1 MFFTLLAQKKE
12 SYLFI
17 GKTHKFKNSL
27 NLMTLQELLNY
38 LSEFNKPIR
47 SAEIANALD
56 ISVRS
61 VKNYVHNINSL
72 YGKNIILSSR
82 NGYELN
88 LQNNYSLVLTNSSEQ
103 IPQTLEERS
112 FFIIKQLVLNH
123 STQIE
128 IFDLCDSL
136 CVSYSTIK
144 SIISKMNKTYSS
156 YNLEFYCEHD
166 CVRIKGDEINK
177 RKLLSYIINEESK
190 SSIMNVNVL
199 KNNFASIDVEKLQ
212 NIIFTT
218 FKKYNYYLN
227 DFSSMNLLLHLLIIV
242 DRELNGNELN
252 DGQNEVSIDNQ
263 DELNFLNEFIAQLET
278 TFEISINKY
287 ERFEIYM
294 LFKTNANF
302 SIEDSSKKLKELV
315 GDNII
320 ELIDK
325 YIEDIN
331 NIYMVDLSSKAFKTP
346 FTLHLKNLLLR
357 AQSGKY
363 TSNPMAET
371 IKNNSPLIFDIAI
384 YISLDLAERFNIKIN
399 EDETAFLAMH
409 IGSEIE
415 RQADNKDK
423 IPVAILCP
431 NYHNMADQ
439 IMNSLMLNF
448 GNQLNMVGSIHNEN
462 DFYTLN
468 KPVSILF
475 TTIPVTTKIIN
486 TNTNEPLDVVLI
498 SPLNLIS
505 QFSIIQN
512 AILQAQE
519 KYRDR
524 KLKVK
529 FNDFFEQSLFVVDSK
544 LKNKKQVLTKLCDC
558 LLVQNYVD
566 TNFEESVYKRENAA
580 GTAFGN
586 VAIPHSIEMNAIKT
600 SIVVAISKEGI
611 QWNSNIV
618 RIVLLLAINKADRR
632 SFRALYESLI
642 SLFSEDKVIQEIR
655 NCTSFD
661 EFKSIIYTAL
671 GEKENEYEA

>member
-1 MFFTLLAQKKE
+1 MKKKE
-12 SYLFI
+12 
-17 GKTHKFKNSL
+17 
-27 NLMTLQELLNY
+27 QELLNY

-123 STQIE
+123 SVQIE

-227 DFSSMNLLLHLLIIV
+227 DFPSMNLLLHLLIIV

-325 YIEDIN
+325 YVEDIN

-423 IPVAILCP
+423 IPVAILCT

-468 KPVSILF
+468 NPVSILF

-486 TNTNEPLDVVLI
+486 TNTNEPLDIVLI
-498 SPLNLIS
+498 SPLNLKS

-600 SIVVAISKEGI
+600 SIAVAISKEGI

-618 RIVLLLAINKADRR
+618 HIVLLLAINKADRR

>member
-1 MFFTLLAQKKE
+1 MKKKE
-12 SYLFI
+12 
-17 GKTHKFKNSL
+17 
-27 NLMTLQELLNY
+27 QELLNY

-123 STQIE
+123 SAQIE

-177 RKLLSYIINEESK
+177 RKLFSYIINEESK
-190 SSIMNVNVL
+190 SSIMNVDVL

-242 DRELNGNELN
+242 DRELNRNELN

-263 DELNFLNEFIAQLET
+263 VELNFLNEFIEQLET
-278 TFEISINKY
+278 TFDISINKY

-325 YIEDIN
+325 YVEDIN

-468 KPVSILF
+468 NPVSILF

-498 SPLNLIS
+498 SPLNLKS

-600 SIVVAISKEGI
+600 SIAVAISKEGI

-618 RIVLLLAINKADRR
+618 HIVLLLAINKADRR

-671 GEKENEYEA
+671 GEKENDYES

>member
-1 MFFTLLAQKKE
+1 MKKKE
-12 SYLFI
+12 
-17 GKTHKFKNSL
+17 
-27 NLMTLQELLNY
+27 QALLNY
-38 LSEFNKPIR
+38 LSEFNKPVR

-123 STQIE
+123 SAHIE

-177 RKLLSYIINEESK
+177 RKLLSYVINEESK

-199 KNNFASIDVEKLQ
+199 KDNFASIDVEKLQ

-227 DFSSMNLLLHLLIIV
+227 DFSSMNLLLHLLIII

-263 DELNFLNEFIAQLET
+263 VELNFLNEFIEQLET
-278 TFEISINKY
+278 TFDISINRY

-302 SIEDSSKKLKELV
+302 SIEESSKKLKELV
-315 GDNII
+315 GGNII

-325 YIEDIN
+325 YVEDIN
-331 NIYMVDLSSKAFKTP
+331 NIYMVDLSSKTFKTP

-363 TSNPMAET
+363 TSNPMAEI

-384 YISLDLAERFNIKIN
+384 YISLDLAERFHIKIN
-399 EDETAFLAMH
+399 EDETSFLAMH

-423 IPVAILCP
+423 VPVAILCP

-462 DFYTLN
+462 DFCTLN
-468 KPVSILF
+468 NPVSILF
-475 TTIPVTTKIIN
+475 TTIPVTNTIIN
-486 TNTNEPLDVVLI
+486 TNTNEPLDIVSI
-498 SPLNLIS
+498 SPLNLNS

-512 AILQAQE
+512 AILQSQE

-529 FNDFFEQSLFVVDSK
+529 FNDFFEPDLFVADSN
-544 LKNKKQVLTKLCDC
+544 LKNKKQVLAKLCDC

-566 TNFEESVYKRENAA
+566 TSFEESVYKRENAA

-600 SIVVAISKEGI
+600 SIAVAVSKEGF
-611 QWNSNIV
+611 QWDSNIV
-618 RIVLLLAINKADRR
+618 HVVLLLAINKADRR

-655 NCTSFD
+655 NCISFD

-671 GEKENEYEA
+671 GEKENDYES

>member
-1 MFFTLLAQKKE
+1 MKKKE
-12 SYLFI
+12 
-17 GKTHKFKNSL
+17 
-27 NLMTLQELLNY
+27 QELLNY

-123 STQIE
+123 SAQIE

-325 YIEDIN
+325 YVEDIN

-423 IPVAILCP
+423 IPIAILCP

-468 KPVSILF
+468 NPVSILF
-475 TTIPVTTKIIN
+475 TTIPVTTKIMN

-498 SPLNLIS
+498 SPLNLKS

-600 SIVVAISKEGI
+600 SIAVAISKEGI

-618 RIVLLLAINKADRR
+618 HIVLLLAINKADRR

>member
-1 MFFTLLAQKKE
+1 
-12 SYLFI
+12 
-17 GKTHKFKNSL
+17 
-27 NLMTLQELLNY
+27 
-38 LSEFNKPIR
+38 
-47 SAEIANALD
+47 
-56 ISVRS
+56 
-61 VKNYVHNINSL
+61 
-72 YGKNIILSSR
+72 
-82 NGYELN
+82 
-88 LQNNYSLVLTNSSEQ
+88 
-103 IPQTLEERS
+103 
-112 FFIIKQLVLNH
+112 
-123 STQIE
+123 
-128 IFDLCDSL
+128 
-136 CVSYSTIK
+136 
-144 SIISKMNKTYSS
+144 MNKTYSS

-177 RKLLSYIINEESK
+177 RKLLSYVINEESK
-190 SSIMNVNVL
+190 SSIMNVDVL
-199 KNNFASIDVEKLQ
+199 KDNFASIDVEKLQ
-212 NIIFTT
+212 NIIFNT

-252 DGQNEVSIDNQ
+252 DGRNEVSIDNQ
-263 DELNFLNEFIAQLET
+263 VELNFLNEFIEQLET
-278 TFEISINKY
+278 TFTISINKY

-320 ELIDK
+320 QLIDE
-325 YIEDIN
+325 YVEDIN
-331 NIYMVDLSSKAFKTP
+331 NIYMVDLSSKTFKTP

-357 AQSGKY
+357 AESGKY

-384 YISLDLAERFNIKIN
+384 YISLDLAERFSIKIN

-423 IPVAILCP
+423 VPVAILCP

-448 GNQLNMVGSIHNEN
+448 GNQLNMVGSIPSEN
-462 DFYTLN
+462 DFNTLN
-468 KPVSILF
+468 NPVSILF
-475 TTIPVTTKIIN
+475 TTIPVTNKIMN
-486 TNTNEPLDVVLI
+486 TYSNEPLDVVLI
-498 SPLNLIS
+498 SPLNLKS

-529 FNDFFEQSLFVVDSK
+529 FNDFFEPNLFIVDSK
-544 LKNKKQVLTKLCDC
+544 LKNKKQVLAKLCDC

-566 TNFEESVYKRENAA
+566 TNFEESIYKRENAA

-586 VAIPHSIEMNAIKT
+586 VAIPHSVEMNAIKT
-600 SIVVAISKEGI
+600 SIAVAISKEGI

-618 RIVLLLAINKADRR
+618 HIVLLLAINKADRR

-671 GEKENEYEA
+671 GEKENDYES

>member
-1 MFFTLLAQKKE
+1 MKKKE
-12 SYLFI
+12 
-17 GKTHKFKNSL
+17 
-27 NLMTLQELLNY
+27 QELLNY
-38 LSEFNKPIR
+38 LSEFSKPIR

-88 LQNNYSLVLTNSSEQ
+88 LQNNYSLVLTNSSQQ

-123 STQIE
+123 SAHIE

-136 CVSYSTIK
+136 CVSYSTVK

-156 YNLEFYCEHD
+156 YDLEFYCEHD

-177 RKLLSYIINEESK
+177 RKLLSYVINEESK

-199 KNNFASIDVEKLQ
+199 KDNFASIDVEKLR

-263 DELNFLNEFIAQLET
+263 VELNFLNEFIEQLET
-278 TFEISINKY
+278 TFDISINKY

-302 SIEDSSKKLKELV
+302 SIEESSKKLKELV

-325 YIEDIN
+325 YVEDIN

-363 TSNPMAET
+363 TSNPMAEI

-384 YISLDLAERFNIKIN
+384 YISLDLAERFHIKIN
-399 EDETAFLAMH
+399 EDETSFLAMH

-468 KPVSILF
+468 NPVSILF

-498 SPLNLIS
+498 SPLNLKS

-566 TNFEESVYKRENAA
+566 TSFEESVYKRENAA

-586 VAIPHSIEMNAIKT
+586 VAIPHSVEMNAIKT
-600 SIVVAISKEGI
+600 SIAVAVSKEGF
-611 QWNSNIV
+611 QWDSNIV
-618 RIVLLLAINKADRR
+618 HVVLLLAINKADRR

-671 GEKENEYEA
+671 GEKENDYES

>member
-1 MFFTLLAQKKE
+1 MKKKE
-12 SYLFI
+12 
-17 GKTHKFKNSL
+17 
-27 NLMTLQELLNY
+27 QELLNY

-123 STQIE
+123 SVQIE

-325 YIEDIN
+325 YVEDIN

-468 KPVSILF
+468 NPVSILF

-498 SPLNLIS
+498 SPLNLKS

-600 SIVVAISKEGI
+600 SITVAISKEGI

-618 RIVLLLAINKADRR
+618 HIVLLLAINKADRR

>member
-1 MFFTLLAQKKE
+1 MKKKE
-12 SYLFI
+12 
-17 GKTHKFKNSL
+17 
-27 NLMTLQELLNY
+27 QELLNY

-123 STQIE
+123 SAQIE

-177 RKLLSYIINEESK
+177 RKLFSYIINEESK

-242 DRELNGNELN
+242 DRELNRNELN

-263 DELNFLNEFIAQLET
+263 VELNFLNEFIAQLET

-325 YIEDIN
+325 YVEDIN

-468 KPVSILF
+468 NPVSILF

-498 SPLNLIS
+498 SPLNLKS

-600 SIVVAISKEGI
+600 SIAVAISKEGI

-618 RIVLLLAINKADRR
+618 HIVLLLAINKADRR

-671 GEKENEYEA
+671 GEKENDYES

>member
-1 MFFTLLAQKKE
+1 MKKKE
-12 SYLFI
+12 
-17 GKTHKFKNSL
+17 
-27 NLMTLQELLNY
+27 QELLNY
-38 LSEFNKPIR
+38 LSEFSKPIR

-61 VKNYVHNINSL
+61 IKNYVHNINSL

-88 LQNNYSLVLTNSSEQ
+88 LQNNYSLVLTNSSQQ

-123 STQIE
+123 SAHIE

-136 CVSYSTIK
+136 CVSYSTVK

-156 YNLEFYCEHD
+156 YDLEFYCEHD

-177 RKLLSYIINEESK
+177 RKLLSYVINEESK

-199 KNNFASIDVEKLQ
+199 KDNFASINVEKLQ

-242 DRELNGNELN
+242 DRVLNRNELN

-263 DELNFLNEFIAQLET
+263 VELNFLNEFIEQLET
-278 TFEISINKY
+278 TFDISINKY

-302 SIEDSSKKLKELV
+302 SIEESSKKLKELV

-325 YIEDIN
+325 YVEDIN

-363 TSNPMAET
+363 TSNPMAEI

-384 YISLDLAERFNIKIN
+384 YISLDLAERFRIKIN
-399 EDETAFLAMH
+399 EDETSFLAMH

-423 IPVAILCP
+423 VPVAILCP

-448 GNQLNMVGSIHNEN
+448 GNQLNMVGSIPSEN
-462 DFYTLN
+462 DFNTLN
-468 KPVSILF
+468 NPVSILF
-475 TTIPVTTKIIN
+475 TTIPVTTKIMN
-486 TNTNEPLDVVLI
+486 TSTNEPLDVVSI
-498 SPLNLIS
+498 SPLNLKS

-512 AILQAQE
+512 TILQAQE

-529 FNDFFEQSLFVVDSK
+529 FNDFFEPDLFIVDSK
-544 LKNKKQVLTKLCDC
+544 LKNKKQVLAKLCDS

-566 TNFEESVYKRENAA
+566 TSFEESVYKRENAA

-586 VAIPHSIEMNAIKT
+586 VAIPHSVEMNAIKT
-600 SIVVAISKEGI
+600 SIAVAISKEGF
-611 QWNSNIV
+611 QWDSNIV
-618 RIVLLLAINKADRR
+618 HVVLLLAINKADRR

-671 GEKENEYEA
+671 GEKESDYES

>member
-1 MFFTLLAQKKE
+1 MYICSQKRGIVMKKKE
-12 SYLFI
+12 
-17 GKTHKFKNSL
+17 
-27 NLMTLQELLNY
+27 QELLNY

-263 DELNFLNEFIAQLET
+263 VELNFLNEFIEQLET
-278 TFEISINKY
+278 TFDISINRY

-325 YIEDIN
+325 YVEDIN

-468 KPVSILF
+468 NPVSILF

-486 TNTNEPLDVVLI
+486 TNTNEPLDIVSI
-498 SPLNLIS
+498 SPLNLNS

-600 SIVVAISKEGI
+600 SIAVAISKEGI

-618 RIVLLLAINKADRR
+618 HIVLLLAINKADRR

-671 GEKENEYEA
+671 GEKENDYES

>member
-1 MFFTLLAQKKE
+1 MKKKE
-12 SYLFI
+12 
-17 GKTHKFKNSL
+17 
-27 NLMTLQELLNY
+27 QELLNY

-88 LQNNYSLVLTNSSEQ
+88 LQNNYSLILTNSSEQ

-123 STQIE
+123 SAQIE

-325 YIEDIN
+325 YVEDIN

-468 KPVSILF
+468 NPVSILF

-498 SPLNLIS
+498 SPLNLKS

-600 SIVVAISKEGI
+600 SIAVAISKEGI

-618 RIVLLLAINKADRR
+618 HIVLLLAINKADRR

-671 GEKENEYEA
+671 GEKENDYES

>member
-1 MFFTLLAQKKE
+1 MKKKE
-12 SYLFI
+12 
-17 GKTHKFKNSL
+17 
-27 NLMTLQELLNY
+27 QELLNY
-38 LSEFNKPIR
+38 LSEFNKPVR

-123 STQIE
+123 SAHIE

-177 RKLLSYIINEESK
+177 RKLLSYVINEESK

-199 KNNFASIDVEKLQ
+199 KDNFASIDVEKLQ

-227 DFSSMNLLLHLLIIV
+227 DFSTMNLLLHLLIII
-242 DRELNGNELN
+242 DRELNGNKLN

-263 DELNFLNEFIAQLET
+263 VELNFLNEFIEQLET
-278 TFEISINKY
+278 TFDISINRY

-302 SIEDSSKKLKELV
+302 SIEESSKKLKELV
-315 GDNII
+315 GGNII

-325 YIEDIN
+325 YVEDIN

-363 TSNPMAET
+363 TSNPMAEI

-384 YISLDLAERFNIKIN
+384 FISLDLAERFHININ
-399 EDETAFLAMH
+399 EDETSFLAMH

-423 IPVAILCP
+423 VPVAILCP

-448 GNQLNMVGSIHNEN
+448 GNQLNIVGSIHNEN
-462 DFYTLN
+462 DYHTLN
-468 KPVSILF
+468 NPVSILF
-475 TTIPVTTKIIN
+475 TTIPVTNTIIN
-486 TNTNEPLDVVLI
+486 TNTNEPLDVVSI
-498 SPLNLIS
+498 SPLNLNS

-512 AILQAQE
+512 AILQSQE

-529 FNDFFEQSLFVVDSK
+529 FNDFFESDLFVVDSK
-544 LKNKKQVLTKLCDC
+544 LKNKKQVLAKLCDY

-566 TNFEESVYKRENAA
+566 TCFEESVYKRENAA

-600 SIVVAISKEGI
+600 SIAVAVSKEGF
-611 QWNSNIV
+611 QWDSNIV
-618 RIVLLLAINKADRR
+618 HVVLLLAINKADRR

-671 GEKENEYEA
+671 GEKENDYES

>member
-1 MFFTLLAQKKE
+1 MKKKE
-12 SYLFI
+12 
-17 GKTHKFKNSL
+17 
-27 NLMTLQELLNY
+27 QELLNY

-278 TFEISINKY
+278 TFDISINKY

-325 YIEDIN
+325 YVEDIN

-468 KPVSILF
+468 NPVSILF

-498 SPLNLIS
+498 SPLNLKS

-600 SIVVAISKEGI
+600 SIAVAISKEGI

-618 RIVLLLAINKADRR
+618 HIVLLLAINKADRR

>member
-1 MFFTLLAQKKE
+1 MKKKE
-12 SYLFI
+12 
-17 GKTHKFKNSL
+17 
-27 NLMTLQELLNY
+27 QELLNY

-278 TFEISINKY
+278 TFDISINKY

-325 YIEDIN
+325 YVEDIN

-363 TSNPMAET
+363 TSNPMAEI

-384 YISLDLAERFNIKIN
+384 YISLDLAERFHIKIN
-399 EDETAFLAMH
+399 EDETSFLAMH

-448 GNQLNMVGSIHNEN
+448 GKQLNMVGSIHNEN
-462 DFYTLN
+462 NFYTLN
-468 KPVSILF
+468 NPVSILF

-498 SPLNLIS
+498 SPLNLKS

-600 SIVVAISKEGI
+600 SIAVAISKEGI

-618 RIVLLLAINKADRR
+618 HIVLLLAINKADRR

-671 GEKENEYEA
+671 GEKENDYES

>member
-1 MFFTLLAQKKE
+1 MKKKE
-12 SYLFI
+12 
-17 GKTHKFKNSL
+17 
-27 NLMTLQELLNY
+27 QELLNY

-123 STQIE
+123 SVQIE

-252 DGQNEVSIDNQ
+252 DGQNEVIIDNQ

-325 YIEDIN
+325 YVEDIN

-468 KPVSILF
+468 NPVSILF

-498 SPLNLIS
+498 SPLNLKS

-600 SIVVAISKEGI
+600 SIAVAISKEGI

-618 RIVLLLAINKADRR
+618 HIVLLLAINKADRR

>member
-1 MFFTLLAQKKE
+1 MKKKE
-12 SYLFI
+12 
-17 GKTHKFKNSL
+17 
-27 NLMTLQELLNY
+27 QELLNY
-38 LSEFNKPIR
+38 LSEFNKPVR

-123 STQIE
+123 SAHIE

-136 CVSYSTIK
+136 CVSYSTVK

-156 YNLEFYCEHD
+156 YDLEFYCEHD

-177 RKLLSYIINEESK
+177 RKLLSYVINEESK
-190 SSIMNVNVL
+190 SSIMNLNVL
-199 KNNFASIDVEKLQ
+199 KDNFASIDVEKLQ

-278 TFEISINKY
+278 TFDISINKY

-325 YIEDIN
+325 YVEDIN

-462 DFYTLN
+462 DFHTLN
-468 KPVSILF
+468 NPVSILF

-498 SPLNLIS
+498 SPLNLKS

-600 SIVVAISKEGI
+600 SIAVAISKEGI

-618 RIVLLLAINKADRR
+618 HIVLLLAINKADRR

>member
-1 MFFTLLAQKKE
+1 MKKKE
-12 SYLFI
+12 
-17 GKTHKFKNSL
+17 
-27 NLMTLQELLNY
+27 QELLNY

-123 STQIE
+123 SVQIE

-325 YIEDIN
+325 YVEDIN

-468 KPVSILF
+468 NPVSILF

-498 SPLNLIS
+498 SPLNLKS

-566 TNFEESVYKRENAA
+566 TSFEESVYKRENAA

-586 VAIPHSIEMNAIKT
+586 VAIPHSVEMNAIKT
-600 SIVVAISKEGI
+600 SIAVAVSKEGF
-611 QWNSNIV
+611 QWDSNIV
-618 RIVLLLAINKADRR
+618 HVVLLLAINKADRR

>member
-1 MFFTLLAQKKE
+1 MKKKE
-12 SYLFI
+12 
-17 GKTHKFKNSL
+17 
-27 NLMTLQELLNY
+27 QELLNY

-123 STQIE
+123 SVQIE

-325 YIEDIN
+325 YVEDIN

-431 NYHNMADQ
+431 TYHNMADQ

-468 KPVSILF
+468 NPVSILF

-498 SPLNLIS
+498 SPLNLKS

-600 SIVVAISKEGI
+600 SIAVAISKEGI

-618 RIVLLLAINKADRR
+618 HIVLLLAINKADRR

>member
-1 MFFTLLAQKKE
+1 MKKKE
-12 SYLFI
+12 
-17 GKTHKFKNSL
+17 
-27 NLMTLQELLNY
+27 QELLNY

-123 STQIE
+123 SVQIE

-325 YIEDIN
+325 YVEDIN

-468 KPVSILF
+468 NPVSILF

-498 SPLNLIS
+498 SPLNLKS

-600 SIVVAISKEGI
+600 SIAVAISKEGI

-618 RIVLLLAINKADRR
+618 HIVLLLAINKADRR

>member
-1 MFFTLLAQKKE
+1 MYIRSQKRGIVMKKKE
-12 SYLFI
+12 
-17 GKTHKFKNSL
+17 
-27 NLMTLQELLNY
+27 QALLNY
-38 LSEFNKPIR
+38 LSEFNKPVR

-123 STQIE
+123 SAHIE

-177 RKLLSYIINEESK
+177 RKLLSYVINEESK

-199 KNNFASIDVEKLQ
+199 KDNFASIDVEKLQ

-227 DFSSMNLLLHLLIIV
+227 DFSSMNLLLHLLIII

-263 DELNFLNEFIAQLET
+263 VELNFLNEFIEQLET
-278 TFEISINKY
+278 TFDISINRY

-302 SIEDSSKKLKELV
+302 SIEESSKKLKELV
-315 GDNII
+315 GGNII

-325 YIEDIN
+325 YVEDIN
-331 NIYMVDLSSKAFKTP
+331 NIYMVDLSSKTFKTP

-363 TSNPMAET
+363 TSNPMAEI

-384 YISLDLAERFNIKIN
+384 YISLDLAERFHIKIN
-399 EDETAFLAMH
+399 EDETSFLAMH

-423 IPVAILCP
+423 VPVAILCP

-462 DFYTLN
+462 DFCTLN
-468 KPVSILF
+468 NPVSILF
-475 TTIPVTTKIIN
+475 TTIPVTNTIIN
-486 TNTNEPLDVVLI
+486 TNTNEPLDIVSI
-498 SPLNLIS
+498 SPLNLNS

-512 AILQAQE
+512 AILQSQE

-529 FNDFFEQSLFVVDSK
+529 FNDFFEPDLFVADSN
-544 LKNKKQVLTKLCDC
+544 LKNKKQVLAKLCDC

-566 TNFEESVYKRENAA
+566 TSFEESVYKRENAA

-600 SIVVAISKEGI
+600 SIAVAVSKEGF
-611 QWNSNIV
+611 QWDSNIV
-618 RIVLLLAINKADRR
+618 HVVLLLAINKADRR

-655 NCTSFD
+655 NCISFD

-671 GEKENEYEA
+671 GEKENDYES

>member
-1 MFFTLLAQKKE
+1 MKKKE
-12 SYLFI
+12 
-17 GKTHKFKNSL
+17 
-27 NLMTLQELLNY
+27 QELLNY

-47 SAEIANALD
+47 SAEITNALD

-278 TFEISINKY
+278 TFDISINKY

-325 YIEDIN
+325 YVEDIN

-468 KPVSILF
+468 NPVSILF

-498 SPLNLIS
+498 SPLNLKS

-600 SIVVAISKEGI
+600 SIAVAISKEGI

-618 RIVLLLAINKADRR
+618 HIVLLLAINKADRR

>member
-1 MFFTLLAQKKE
+1 MKKKE
-12 SYLFI
+12 
-17 GKTHKFKNSL
+17 
-27 NLMTLQELLNY
+27 QELLNY
-38 LSEFNKPIR
+38 LSEFNKPVR

-123 STQIE
+123 SAHIE

-177 RKLLSYIINEESK
+177 RKLLSYVINEESK

-199 KNNFASIDVEKLQ
+199 KDNFASIDVEKLQ

-227 DFSSMNLLLHLLIIV
+227 DFSTMNLLLHLLIII
-242 DRELNGNELN
+242 DRELNGNKLN

-263 DELNFLNEFIAQLET
+263 VELNFLNEFIEQLET
-278 TFEISINKY
+278 TFDISINRY

-302 SIEDSSKKLKELV
+302 SIEESSKKLKELV
-315 GDNII
+315 GGNII

-325 YIEDIN
+325 YVEDIN

-363 TSNPMAET
+363 TSNPMAEI

-384 YISLDLAERFNIKIN
+384 FISLDLAERFHININ
-399 EDETAFLAMH
+399 EDETSFLAMH

-423 IPVAILCP
+423 VPVAILCP

-448 GNQLNMVGSIHNEN
+448 GNQLNIVGSIHNEN
-462 DFYTLN
+462 DYHTLN
-468 KPVSILF
+468 NPVSILF
-475 TTIPVTTKIIN
+475 TTIPVTNTIIN
-486 TNTNEPLDVVLI
+486 TNTNEPLDVVSI
-498 SPLNLIS
+498 SPLNLNS

-512 AILQAQE
+512 AILQSQE

-529 FNDFFEQSLFVVDSK
+529 FNDFFESDLFVVDSK
-544 LKNKKQVLTKLCDC
+544 LKKKKQVLAKLCDC
-558 LLVQNYVD
+558 LLVQNFVD
-566 TNFEESVYKRENAA
+566 TSFEESVYKRENAA

-600 SIVVAISKEGI
+600 SIAVAVSKEGF
-611 QWNSNIV
+611 QWDSNIV
-618 RIVLLLAINKADRR
+618 HVVLLLAINKADRR

-671 GEKENEYEA
+671 GEKENDYES

>member
-1 MFFTLLAQKKE
+1 MKKKE
-12 SYLFI
+12 
-17 GKTHKFKNSL
+17 
-27 NLMTLQELLNY
+27 QELLNY

-123 STQIE
+123 SVQIE

-325 YIEDIN
+325 YVEDIN

-468 KPVSILF
+468 NPVSILF

-498 SPLNLIS
+498 SPLNLKS

-600 SIVVAISKEGI
+600 SIAVAISKEGI

-618 RIVLLLAINKADRR
+618 HIVLLLAINKADRR

-671 GEKENEYEA
+671 GEKENEYKA

>member
-1 MFFTLLAQKKE
+1 MYICSQKRGIVMKKKE
-12 SYLFI
+12 
-17 GKTHKFKNSL
+17 
-27 NLMTLQELLNY
+27 QELLNY

-123 STQIE
+123 SVQIE

-166 CVRIKGDEINK
+166 CIRIKGDEINK

-325 YIEDIN
+325 YVEDIN

-363 TSNPMAET
+363 TSNPMVET

-468 KPVSILF
+468 NPVSILF

-498 SPLNLIS
+498 SPLNLKS

-600 SIVVAISKEGI
+600 SIAVAISKEGI

-618 RIVLLLAINKADRR
+618 HIVLLLAINKADRR

>member
-1 MFFTLLAQKKE
+1 MKKKE
-12 SYLFI
+12 
-17 GKTHKFKNSL
+17 
-27 NLMTLQELLNY
+27 QELLNY
-38 LSEFNKPIR
+38 LSEFSKPIR

-123 STQIE
+123 SAQIE

-156 YNLEFYCEHD
+156 YNLEFYYEHD

-199 KNNFASIDVEKLQ
+199 KNNFASIDVKKLQ

-302 SIEDSSKKLKELV
+302 SIEESSKKLKELV
-315 GDNII
+315 GDNVI

-325 YIEDIN
+325 YVEDIN

-363 TSNPMAET
+363 TSNPMAEI

-468 KPVSILF
+468 NPVSILF

-498 SPLNLIS
+498 SPLNLKS

-600 SIVVAISKEGI
+600 SIAVAISKEGI

-618 RIVLLLAINKADRR
+618 HIVLLLAINKADRR

-671 GEKENEYEA
+671 GEKENDYES

>member
-1 MFFTLLAQKKE
+1 MKKKE
-12 SYLFI
+12 
-17 GKTHKFKNSL
+17 
-27 NLMTLQELLNY
+27 QELLNY
-38 LSEFNKPIR
+38 LSEFSKPIR

-123 STQIE
+123 SAQIE

-242 DRELNGNELN
+242 DRELNGNKLN

-325 YIEDIN
+325 YVEDIN

-468 KPVSILF
+468 NPVSILF

-498 SPLNLIS
+498 SPLNLKS

-600 SIVVAISKEGI
+600 SIAVAVSKEGF
-611 QWNSNIV
+611 QWDSNIV
-618 RIVLLLAINKADRR
+618 HVVLLLAINKADRR

-671 GEKENEYEA
+671 GEKENDYES

>member
-1 MFFTLLAQKKE
+1 
-12 SYLFI
+12 
-17 GKTHKFKNSL
+17 
-27 NLMTLQELLNY
+27 
-38 LSEFNKPIR
+38 
-47 SAEIANALD
+47 
-56 ISVRS
+56 
-61 VKNYVHNINSL
+61 
-72 YGKNIILSSR
+72 
-82 NGYELN
+82 
-88 LQNNYSLVLTNSSEQ
+88 
-103 IPQTLEERS
+103 
-112 FFIIKQLVLNH
+112 
-123 STQIE
+123 
-128 IFDLCDSL
+128 
-136 CVSYSTIK
+136 
-144 SIISKMNKTYSS
+144 
-156 YNLEFYCEHD
+156 
-166 CVRIKGDEINK
+166 
-177 RKLLSYIINEESK
+177 
-190 SSIMNVNVL
+190 
-199 KNNFASIDVEKLQ
+199 
-212 NIIFTT
+212 
-218 FKKYNYYLN
+218 
-227 DFSSMNLLLHLLIIV
+227 MNLLLHLLIIV

-263 DELNFLNEFIAQLET
+263 DEVNFLNEFIEQLET
-278 TFEISINKY
+278 TFDISINKY

-320 ELIDK
+320 QLIDQ
-325 YIEDIN
+325 YVEDIN
-331 NIYMVDLSSKAFKTP
+331 NIYMVDLSSKTFKTP

-415 RQADNKDK
+415 RQADNKEK
-423 IPVAILCP
+423 VPVAILCP

-439 IMNSLMLNF
+439 LMNSLMLNF
-448 GNQLNMVGSIHNEN
+448 GNQLNMVGSIHSEN
-462 DFYTLN
+462 DFNTLN
-468 KPVSILF
+468 TSVSILF
-475 TTIPVTTKIIN
+475 TTIPITSKIVD
-486 TNTNEPLDVVLI
+486 TYFNEPLDIISI
-498 SPLNLIS
+498 SPLNLNN
-505 QFSIIQN
+505 QFSIIQD

-544 LKNKKQVLTKLCDC
+544 LKNKKQVLAKLCDC

-600 SIVVAISKEGI
+600 SIAVAVSKEGF
-611 QWNSNIV
+611 QWDSNIV
-618 RIVLLLAINKADRR
+618 HVVLLLAINKADRR

-671 GEKENEYEA
+671 GEKENEYES

>member
-1 MFFTLLAQKKE
+1 MKKKE
-12 SYLFI
+12 
-17 GKTHKFKNSL
+17 
-27 NLMTLQELLNY
+27 QELLNY

-88 LQNNYSLVLTNSSEQ
+88 LQNNYSLVLTNSSQQ

-123 STQIE
+123 SAHIE

-136 CVSYSTIK
+136 CVSYSTVK

-177 RKLLSYIINEESK
+177 RKLLSYVINEESK

-199 KNNFASIDVEKLQ
+199 KDNFASIDVEKLQ

-263 DELNFLNEFIAQLET
+263 VELNFLNEFIEQLET
-278 TFEISINKY
+278 TFDISINKY

-302 SIEDSSKKLKELV
+302 SIEESSKKLKELV

-325 YIEDIN
+325 YVEDIN

-363 TSNPMAET
+363 TSNPMAEI

-384 YISLDLAERFNIKIN
+384 YISLDLAERFHIKIN
-399 EDETAFLAMH
+399 EDETSFLAMH

-423 IPVAILCP
+423 VPVAILCP

-448 GNQLNMVGSIHNEN
+448 GNQLNMVGSIPSEN
-462 DFYTLN
+462 DFNTLN
-468 KPVSILF
+468 NPVSILF
-475 TTIPVTTKIIN
+475 TTIPVTTKIMN
-486 TNTNEPLDVVLI
+486 TSTNEPLDVVSI
-498 SPLNLIS
+498 SPLNLNS

-600 SIVVAISKEGI
+600 SIAVAISKEGI

-618 RIVLLLAINKADRR
+618 HIVLLLAINKADRR

>member
-1 MFFTLLAQKKE
+1 MKKIE
-12 SYLFI
+12 
-17 GKTHKFKNSL
+17 
-27 NLMTLQELLNY
+27 QELLNY
-38 LSEFNKPIR
+38 LLEFNKPIR

-123 STQIE
+123 SVQIE

-325 YIEDIN
+325 YVEDIN

-468 KPVSILF
+468 NPVSILF

-498 SPLNLIS
+498 SPLNLKS

-600 SIVVAISKEGI
+600 SIAVAISKEGI

-618 RIVLLLAINKADRR
+618 HIVLLLAINKADRR

>member
-1 MFFTLLAQKKE
+1 MKKKE
-12 SYLFI
+12 
-17 GKTHKFKNSL
+17 
-27 NLMTLQELLNY
+27 QALLNY
-38 LSEFNKPIR
+38 LSEFNKPVR

-123 STQIE
+123 SAHIE

-177 RKLLSYIINEESK
+177 RKLLSYVINEESK

-199 KNNFASIDVEKLQ
+199 KDNFASIDVEKLQ

-227 DFSSMNLLLHLLIIV
+227 DFSSMNLLLHLLIII

-263 DELNFLNEFIAQLET
+263 VELNFLNEFIEQLET
-278 TFEISINKY
+278 TFDISINRY

-302 SIEDSSKKLKELV
+302 SIEESSKKLKELV
-315 GDNII
+315 GGNII

-325 YIEDIN
+325 YVEDIN
-331 NIYMVDLSSKAFKTP
+331 NIYMVDLSSKTFKTP

-363 TSNPMAET
+363 TSNPMAEI

-384 YISLDLAERFNIKIN
+384 YISLDLAERFHIKIN
-399 EDETAFLAMH
+399 EDETSFLAMH

-423 IPVAILCP
+423 VPVAILCP

-462 DFYTLN
+462 DFCTLN
-468 KPVSILF
+468 NPVSILF
-475 TTIPVTTKIIN
+475 TTIPVTNTIIN
-486 TNTNEPLDVVLI
+486 TNTNEPLDIVSI
-498 SPLNLIS
+498 SPLNLNS

-512 AILQAQE
+512 AILQSQE

-529 FNDFFEQSLFVVDSK
+529 FNDFFEPDLFVADSN
-544 LKNKKQVLTKLCDC
+544 LKNKKQVLAKLCDC

-566 TNFEESVYKRENAA
+566 TSFEESVYKRENAA

-600 SIVVAISKEGI
+600 SIAVAVSKEGF
-611 QWNSNIV
+611 QWDSNIV
-618 RIVLLLAINKADRR
+618 HVVLLLAINKADRR

-655 NCTSFD
+655 NCISFD

-671 GEKENEYEA
+671 GEKENDYQS

>member
-1 MFFTLLAQKKE
+1 MKKKE
-12 SYLFI
+12 
-17 GKTHKFKNSL
+17 
-27 NLMTLQELLNY
+27 QELLNY

-103 IPQTLEERS
+103 IPQPLEERS

-325 YIEDIN
+325 YVEDIN

-468 KPVSILF
+468 NPVSILF

-498 SPLNLIS
+498 FPLNLKS

-600 SIVVAISKEGI
+600 SIAVAISKEGV

-618 RIVLLLAINKADRR
+618 HIVLLLAINKADRR

>member
-1 MFFTLLAQKKE
+1 MKKKE
-12 SYLFI
+12 
-17 GKTHKFKNSL
+17 
-27 NLMTLQELLNY
+27 QELLNY

-144 SIISKMNKTYSS
+144 SIISKMNKSYSS

-325 YIEDIN
+325 YVEDIN

-468 KPVSILF
+468 NPVSILF

-498 SPLNLIS
+498 SPLNLKS

-600 SIVVAISKEGI
+600 SIAVAISKEGI

-618 RIVLLLAINKADRR
+618 HIVLLLAINKADRR

>member
-1 MFFTLLAQKKE
+1 MKKKE
-12 SYLFI
+12 
-17 GKTHKFKNSL
+17 
-27 NLMTLQELLNY
+27 QELLNY

-123 STQIE
+123 SVQIE

-278 TFEISINKY
+278 TFDISINKY

-325 YIEDIN
+325 YVEDIN

-468 KPVSILF
+468 NPVSILF

-498 SPLNLIS
+498 SPLNLKS

-600 SIVVAISKEGI
+600 SIAVAISKEGI

-618 RIVLLLAINKADRR
+618 HIVLLLAINKADRR

>member
-1 MFFTLLAQKKE
+1 MKKKE
-12 SYLFI
+12 
-17 GKTHKFKNSL
+17 
-27 NLMTLQELLNY
+27 QELLNY

-123 STQIE
+123 SAQIE

-156 YNLEFYCEHD
+156 YDLEFYCEHD

-325 YIEDIN
+325 YVENIN

-468 KPVSILF
+468 NPVSILF

-498 SPLNLIS
+498 SPLNLKS

-600 SIVVAISKEGI
+600 SIAVAISKEGI

-618 RIVLLLAINKADRR
+618 HIVLLLAINKADRR

>member
-1 MFFTLLAQKKE
+1 MKKKE
-12 SYLFI
+12 
-17 GKTHKFKNSL
+17 
-27 NLMTLQELLNY
+27 QELLNY

-123 STQIE
+123 SAQIE

-325 YIEDIN
+325 YVEDIN

-468 KPVSILF
+468 NPVSILF

-498 SPLNLIS
+498 FPLNLKS

-600 SIVVAISKEGI
+600 SIAVAISKEGV

-618 RIVLLLAINKADRR
+618 HIVLLLAINKADRR

>member
-1 MFFTLLAQKKE
+1 MKKKE
-12 SYLFI
+12 
-17 GKTHKFKNSL
+17 
-27 NLMTLQELLNY
+27 QELLNY
-38 LSEFNKPIR
+38 LSEFNKPVR

-123 STQIE
+123 SAQIE

-156 YNLEFYCEHD
+156 YDLEFYCEHD
-166 CVRIKGDEINK
+166 CVRIKGNEINK
-177 RKLLSYIINEESK
+177 RKLLSYVINEESK

-199 KNNFASIDVEKLQ
+199 KDNFASIDVEKLQ
-212 NIIFTT
+212 NIIFKT

-227 DFSSMNLLLHLLIIV
+227 DFSTMNLLLHLLIIV

-263 DELNFLNEFIAQLET
+263 VELNFLNEFIEQLET
-278 TFEISINKY
+278 TFDISINKY

-302 SIEDSSKKLKELV
+302 SIEESSKKLKELV
-315 GDNII
+315 GDSII

-325 YIEDIN
+325 YVEDIN

-363 TSNPMAET
+363 TSNPMAEI

-399 EDETAFLAMH
+399 EDETSFLAMH

-423 IPVAILCP
+423 VPVAILCP

-462 DFYTLN
+462 DFCTLN
-468 KPVSILF
+468 NPVSILF
-475 TTIPVTTKIIN
+475 TTIPVTNTIIN
-486 TNTNEPLDVVLI
+486 TNTNEPLDIVSI
-498 SPLNLIS
+498 SPLNLNS

-512 AILQAQE
+512 AILQSQE

-529 FNDFFEQSLFVVDSK
+529 FNDFFEPDLFVADSK
-544 LKNKKQVLTKLCDC
+544 LKSKKQVLAKLCDC

-566 TNFEESVYKRENAA
+566 TSFEESVYKRENAA

-586 VAIPHSIEMNAIKT
+586 VAIPHSVEMNAIKT
-600 SIVVAISKEGI
+600 SIAVAVSKEGF
-611 QWNSNIV
+611 QWDSNIV
-618 RIVLLLAINKADRR
+618 HVVLLLAINKADRR

-655 NCTSFD
+655 NCISFD

-671 GEKENEYEA
+671 GEKENDYES

>member
-1 MFFTLLAQKKE
+1 MKKKE
-12 SYLFI
+12 
-17 GKTHKFKNSL
+17 
-27 NLMTLQELLNY
+27 QELLNY

-123 STQIE
+123 SVQIE

-325 YIEDIN
+325 YVEDIN

-363 TSNPMAET
+363 ASNPMAET

-468 KPVSILF
+468 NPVSILF

-486 TNTNEPLDVVLI
+486 TNTNEPLDIVLI
-498 SPLNLIS
+498 SPLNLKS

-600 SIVVAISKEGI
+600 SIAVAISKEGI

-618 RIVLLLAINKADRR
+618 HIVLLLAINKADRR

>member
-1 MFFTLLAQKKE
+1 MYICSQKRGIVMKKKE
-12 SYLFI
+12 
-17 GKTHKFKNSL
+17 
-27 NLMTLQELLNY
+27 QELLNY

-278 TFEISINKY
+278 TFKISINKY

-325 YIEDIN
+325 YVEDIN

-363 TSNPMAET
+363 TSNPMAEI

-384 YISLDLAERFNIKIN
+384 YISLDLAERFHIKIN
-399 EDETAFLAMH
+399 EDETSFLAMH

-468 KPVSILF
+468 NPVSILF

-498 SPLNLIS
+498 SPLNLKS

-600 SIVVAISKEGI
+600 SIAVAISKEGI

-618 RIVLLLAINKADRR
+618 HIVLLLAINKADRR

-671 GEKENEYEA
+671 GEKENDYES

>member
-1 MFFTLLAQKKE
+1 MKKKE
-12 SYLFI
+12 
-17 GKTHKFKNSL
+17 
-27 NLMTLQELLNY
+27 QELLNY

-123 STQIE
+123 SVQIE

-190 SSIMNVNVL
+190 SSIMDVNVL

-325 YIEDIN
+325 YVEDIN

-462 DFYTLN
+462 DFHTLN
-468 KPVSILF
+468 NPVSILF

-498 SPLNLIS
+498 SPLNLKS

-600 SIVVAISKEGI
+600 SIAVAISKEGI

-618 RIVLLLAINKADRR
+618 HIVLLLAINKADRR

-671 GEKENEYEA
+671 GEKENDYES

>member
-1 MFFTLLAQKKE
+1 MKKKE
-12 SYLFI
+12 
-17 GKTHKFKNSL
+17 
-27 NLMTLQELLNY
+27 QELLNY

-123 STQIE
+123 SVQIE

-278 TFEISINKY
+278 TFDISINKY

-325 YIEDIN
+325 YVEDIN

-468 KPVSILF
+468 NPVSILF

-498 SPLNLIS
+498 SPLNLKS

-600 SIVVAISKEGI
+600 SIAVAISKEGI

-618 RIVLLLAINKADRR
+618 HIVLLLAINKADRR

-642 SLFSEDKVIQEIR
+642 SLFSEDTFNKTGYR
-655 NCTSFD
+655 H
-661 EFKSIIYTAL
+661 Y
-671 GEKENEYEA
+671 